1 MLLMTVGPVAV
12 DPRVIEAMNRPAV
25 THQSMEFFET
35 LDETIGMLRSVFQT
49 ESDVIVMPGS
59 GRLGIES
66 ALCSVIERGDRTL
79 HIHNGTFAGFALET
93 AHRAGAEPTVV
104 EGRWGGPME
113 LDRVRLELA
122 KARYKLVLVVQ
133 SETSTGA
140 RYPVEEVGKVCREFD
155 TLCFVDG
162 VSSVGSMEFDMDGM
176 GADLCVTSS
185 NKSLGAIIGLS
196 MIGVSERAY
205 AAMETRQT
213 VCQSYALDLLRWR
226 KMFFGRPAPR
236 PYPVVPSTHLVF
248 ALREACRQ
256 ALAEGLKARWQ
267 RHQRFAEATRQAVEA
282 MGLGLYPDRELA
294 GNAVTA
300 VRVPEGIE
308 EKAILK
314 RMREAYKVE
323 LSGSMPGPSG
333 GQLFRISHQGVQAS
347 TEYLLPTLIAL
358 ENALADLGR
367 PIELGRSLAVFEQ
380 VLRG

>member
-12 DPRVIEAMNRPAV
+12 DPRVIEAMNRPAI
-25 THQSMEFFET
+25 THQSMEFFEV
-35 LDETIGMLRSVFQT
+35 LDETIGMLRTIFQT
-49 ESDVIVMPGS
+49 KSDVIVMPGS

-79 HIHNGTFAGFALET
+79 HISSGTFAGFALD
-93 AHRAGAEPTVV
+93 AARRAGAEPTVV

-113 LDRVRLELA
+113 LQRVRSELT

-140 RYPVEEVGKVCREFD
+140 RYPVEEVARLCREFD

-162 VSSVGSMEFDMDGM
+162 VSSMGSMPFDMDGM
-176 GADLCVTSS
+176 EVDLCVTSS

-196 MIGVSERAY
+196 VIGVSQRAY
-205 AAMETRQT
+205 GAMENRKT

-226 KMFFGRPAPR
+226 KLFFGRPAPR

-248 ALREACRQ
+248 ALKEACRQ
-256 ALAEGLKARWQ
+256 TLEEGLEARWQ

-282 MGLGLYPDRELA
+282 VGLRLFPDRELA

-300 VRVPEGIE
+300 VRVPEGVE

-314 RMREAYKVE
+314 KMREAYKIE

-333 GQLFRISHQGVQAS
+333 GKLFRISHQGVQAS
-347 TEYLLPTLIAL
+347 TEYLLPTLMAL
-358 ENALADLGR
+358 ENTLADLGHGT
-367 PIELGRSLAVFEQ
+367 EVGKSLVAFERA
-380 VLRG
+380 LRG